1 VSNGTGAKI
10 ISFLVDISYTFIF
23 VYSVQDIEWYLV
35 SNPNYGVWRPMAEN
49 VEFNALESNSNAVMA
64 VADTVRTT
72 LGPKGLDKLLIDQ
85 AMNRH
90 ISNDG
95 VTILLSLRA
104 IHPVARMIVE
114 IAERQEQLVGDGTTT
129 AVVMA
134 AEMIK
139 EGKRLVKELG
149 VHPTKVVEGIEGG
162 VKEAC
167 QLLEIG
173 AKRISLN
180 EIALEQVVKTSLSSK
195 LDGKKLSLLVTSAL
209 RSVEKNAIY
218 NGSYNFDKT
227 IMVLRRT
234 NMEDRV
240 INGIVLERRRM
251 DPEMPL
257 EVKEARVMIA
267 RLDLKP
273 VKEAWVKENSKY
285 AEILNMENDRV
296 AKSKDLVNS
305 LIATGANVILIASS
319 EVDQVIE
326 NLLVA
331 NKVLAVRISIEEIE
345 YLSRYTGATP
355 VRMVDDLKKADILGK
370 ADHIYEDEDNGV
382 IYIANGSSG
391 GMATMIV
398 SGTTKETSLERWRA
412 AIDGINAAEAALN
425 KGVVVGGGAAELH
438 VIEKVKNLRL
448 KGLEQVGLDVVTSA
462 LESIMRQILTNAGFN
477 GLEKVMAVKASP
489 DTFGIDIDSGDPVD
503 MWKMGVL
510 DPLLVKTMALEAA
523 GEIAKAVLRIDRN
536 LAAEDLS
543 QQALSETK
551 R

>member
-1 VSNGTGAKI
+1 M
-10 ISFLVDISYTFIF
+10 
-23 VYSVQDIEWYLV
+23 

-104 IHPVARMIVE
+104 IHPVSRMIVE

-167 QLLEIG
+167 QLLEKE
-173 AKRISLN
+173 AKKISLN

-195 LDGKKLSLLVTSAL
+195 LDGHKLSLLVITAL
-209 RSVEKNAIY
+209 RSVGKNALY
-218 NGSYNFDKT
+218 NGSYDFDKT
-227 IMVLRRT
+227 ITVLRRT
-234 NMEDRV
+234 TMEDRIV
-240 INGIVLERRRM
+240 NGIVLERKRM

-257 EVKEARVMIA
+257 EIKDARVMIA

-285 AEILNMENDRV
+285 EDILSMENDRV
-296 AKSKDLVNS
+296 AKSKDIVNS
-305 LIATGANVILIASS
+305 LLSTGANAILIASG

-331 NKVLAVRISIEEIE
+331 NKVFAVRISIEEIE
-345 YLSRYTGATP
+345 YLSRYTRAKP
-355 VRMVDDLKKADILGK
+355 VRMMDDLKKSDILGK

-382 IYIANGSSG
+382 IYIDNGSG
-391 GMATMIV
+391 GSMATMIV

-412 AIDGINAAEAALN
+412 AIDGVNAAEAALN
-425 KGVVVGGGAAELH
+425 KGVVAGGGAAELH

-448 KGLEQVGLDVVTSA
+448 KGLEQVGLDVVASA

-477 GLEKVMAVKASP
+477 GLEKVMAAKASP

-503 MWKMGVL
+503 MWKLGVL

-523 GEIAKAVLRIDRN
+523 GEIAKSVLRIDRN

-543 QQALSETK
+543 QQALSET
-551 R
+551 RR

>member
-1 VSNGTGAKI
+1 
-10 ISFLVDISYTFIF
+10 
-23 VYSVQDIEWYLV
+23 
-35 SNPNYGVWRPMAEN
+35 MAEN
-49 VEFNALESNSNAVMA
+49 VEFNALESNSNAVMT

-167 QLLEIG
+167 QLLERE
-173 AKRISLN
+173 AKKISLD

-195 LDGKKLSLLVTSAL
+195 LDGRKLSLLVISAL
-209 RSVEKNAIY
+209 RSVGKNALY
-218 NGSYNFDKT
+218 NGSYDFDKT
-227 IMVLRRT
+227 IIVLRRT
-234 NMEDRV
+234 TMEDRLV
-240 INGIVLERRRM
+240 NGIVLERKRM

-257 EVKEARVMIA
+257 EINEARVMIA

-285 AEILNMENDRV
+285 EEILNMENDRI
-296 AKSKDLVNS
+296 AKSKDIVNS
-305 LIATGANVILIASS
+305 LLATGANAILIASG

-331 NKVLAVRISIEEIE
+331 NKVFAVRISIEEIE
-345 YLSRYTGATP
+345 YLSRYTGAKP
-355 VRMVDDLKKADILGK
+355 VRMMDDLKKSDILGR
-370 ADHIYEDEDNGV
+370 ADRIYEDEDNGV
-382 IYIANGSSG
+382 IYIDNGSRG
-391 GMATMIV
+391 NMATMIV

-412 AIDGINAAEAALN
+412 AIDGVNAAEAALN
-425 KGVVVGGGAAELH
+425 KGVVAGGGAAELH

-462 LESIMRQILTNAGFN
+462 LESIMRQILTNAGYN
-477 GLEKVMAVKASP
+477 GLEKVMAAKASP

-523 GEIAKAVLRIDRN
+523 GEIAKSVLRIDRN

-543 QQALSETK
+543 QQALSET
-551 R
+551 RR

>member
-1 VSNGTGAKI
+1 M
-10 ISFLVDISYTFIF
+10 
-23 VYSVQDIEWYLV
+23 

-90 ISNDG
+90 VSNDG
-95 VTILLSLRA
+95 VTILLSLKA

-149 VHPTKVVEGIEGG
+149 VHPTKVVEGIESG
-162 VKEAC
+162 VKHSCQILVREA
-167 QLLEIG
+167 
-173 AKRISLN
+173 KKISLN
-180 EIALEQVVKTSLSSK
+180 DIALEQIVKTSLSSK
-195 LDGKKLSLLVTSAL
+195 MDGQKLSPLVILAL
-209 RSVEKNAIY
+209 RSVGKNALY
-218 NGSYNFDKT
+218 NESFDFDKS
-227 IMVLRRT
+227 IMVIRRT
-234 NMEDRV
+234 NMDDRV
-240 INGIVLERRRM
+240 VNGIILERKRM

-257 EVKEARVMIA
+257 EIKDARVMIA
-267 RLDLKP
+267 KLDLKP
-273 VKEAWVKENSKY
+273 VKESWLKENSKY
-285 AEILNMENDRV
+285 EEILHMENDRV
-296 AKSKDLVNS
+296 TKSKEIVDAIL
-305 LIATGANVILIASS
+305 ATGANTILIASP
-319 EVDQVIE
+319 EVDEFVE
-326 NLLVA
+326 NFFVSR
-331 NKVLAVRISIEEIE
+331 KVFAVRISTEEIE

-355 VRMVDDLKKADILGK
+355 VRMIDDLKKPDILGR
-370 ADHIYEDEDNGV
+370 ADRIYEEESNGV
-382 IYIANGSSG
+382 IYLENGSG
-391 GMATMIV
+391 RNIVTMIV

-412 AIDGINAAEAALN
+412 AIDGVNAAEAALN
-425 KGVVVGGGAAELH
+425 NGVVAGGGAAELH
-438 VIEKVKNLRL
+438 LIEKVKSLRL
-448 KGLEQVGLDVVTSA
+448 KGLEQVGLEVVTAA

-477 GLEKVMAVKASP
+477 GLEKVMAAKASS
-489 DTFGIDIDSGDPVD
+489 DDFGIDIDTGETVD
-503 MWKMGVL
+503 MWKKGVL

-523 GEIAKAVLRIDRN
+523 GEIAKSVLRIDRN

-543 QQALSETK
+543 LQAVSETK

>member
-1 VSNGTGAKI
+1 
-10 ISFLVDISYTFIF
+10 
-23 VYSVQDIEWYLV
+23 
-35 SNPNYGVWRPMAEN
+35 MAEN

-167 QLLEIG
+167 QLLEKE
-173 AKRISLN
+173 AKKISLN

-195 LDGKKLSLLVTSAL
+195 LDGRKLSLLVISAL
-209 RSVEKNAIY
+209 RSVGKNALY
-218 NGSYNFDKT
+218 NGSYDFDKT
-227 IMVLRRT
+227 IIILRRT
-234 NMEDRV
+234 TMEDRV
-240 INGIVLERRRM
+240 VNGIVLERKRM

-257 EVKEARVMIA
+257 EVNEARVMIA

-273 VKEAWVKENSKY
+273 VKESWVKENSKY
-285 AEILNMENDRV
+285 EEILNMENDRV
-296 AKSKDLVNS
+296 AKSKDIVDS
-305 LIATGANVILIASS
+305 LLATGANAILIASG

-331 NKVLAVRISIEEIE
+331 NNVFAVRISIEEIE
-345 YLSRYTGATP
+345 YLSRYTGAKP
-355 VRMVDDLKKADILGK
+355 VRMMDDLKKSDILGR

-382 IYIANGSSG
+382 IYIDNGSRG
-391 GMATMIV
+391 NMATMIV

-412 AIDGINAAEAALN
+412 AIDGVNAAEAALN
-425 KGVVVGGGAAELH
+425 KGVVAGGGAAELH

-462 LESIMRQILTNAGFN
+462 LESIMRQILTNAGYN
-477 GLEKVMAVKASP
+477 GLEKVMAAKASP

-523 GEIAKAVLRIDRN
+523 GEIAKSVLRIDRN

-543 QQALSETK
+543 QQSLSET
-551 R
+551 RR

>member
-1 VSNGTGAKI
+1 M
-10 ISFLVDISYTFIF
+10 
-23 VYSVQDIEWYLV
+23 

-49 VEFNALESNSNAVMA
+49 VEFNALESNSNAVMT

-167 QLLEIG
+167 QLLERE
-173 AKRISLN
+173 AKKISLN

-195 LDGKKLSLLVTSAL
+195 LDGRKLSLLVISAL
-209 RSVEKNAIY
+209 RSVGKNALY
-218 NGSYNFDKT
+218 NGSYDFDKT
-227 IMVLRRT
+227 IIILRKT
-234 NMEDRV
+234 TMEDRV
-240 INGIVLERRRM
+240 VNGIVLERKRM

-257 EVKEARVMIA
+257 EVNEARVMIA

-273 VKEAWVKENSKY
+273 VKESWVKENSKY
-285 AEILNMENDRV
+285 EEILNMENDRV
-296 AKSKDLVNS
+296 AKSKDIVDS
-305 LIATGANVILIASS
+305 LLATGANAILIASG

-331 NKVLAVRISIEEIE
+331 NKVFAVRISIEEIE
-345 YLSRYTGATP
+345 YLSRYTGAKP
-355 VRMVDDLKKADILGK
+355 VRMMDDLKKSDILGR
-370 ADHIYEDEDNGV
+370 ADRIYEDEDNGV
-382 IYIANGSSG
+382 IYIDNGSRG
-391 GMATMIV
+391 NMATMIV

-412 AIDGINAAEAALN
+412 AIDGVNAAEAALN
-425 KGVVVGGGAAELH
+425 KGVVAGGGAAELH

-462 LESIMRQILTNAGFN
+462 LESIMRQILTNAGYN
-477 GLEKVMAVKASP
+477 GLEKVMAAKASP

-523 GEIAKAVLRIDRN
+523 GEIAKSVLRIDRN

-543 QQALSETK
+543 QQSLSET
-551 R
+551 RR